1 MGNRFARTCKHVYAG
16 VLVVS
21 AWVVFATATL
31 APTMRA
37 QSNPRPAAPPTYR
50 VDPFWPKPLPDKWLL
65 VDVTGVCVDRSNDHV
80 FILNH
85 DNPTAQEEQIAT
97 VAPPVIEFDPQG
109 NVLNSWGDRNV
120 LPLAEPEMH
129 RGGPHGCF
137 VDYEGNVWIGG
148 TRDGI
153 VQKYSHDG
161 RELLLQIG
169 TRGKW
174 DSSDG
179 TIHGVATNSSHT
191 LLNGPN
197 AVAVDPSNGDVY
209 IADGVASGNR
219 RVVVFDRNGKFLR
232 QWGRQATKQE
242 AEAGVGGV
250 FLDEGPHHLLFGND
264 GLLYVC
270 DRITD
275 RIEVFDKMGNF
286 IRNIYVKRLTPKLFT
301 VEMSGKVNA
310 VGTVWQLAF
319 SPDRAQ
325 KYIYVADGGD
335 EVVWIVDR
343 VSGQVLSS
351 FGRPGH
357 MAGNFTGL
365 HMLDADSKGNVITVE
380 TNGGRRVQRFSLAQT
395 SD

>member
-1 MGNRFARTCKHVYAG
+1 MKTKRWDNVAA
-16 VLVVS
+16 LI
-21 AWVVFATATL
+21 AVFCIFFGISISLPNQVKAQPAQHAAT
-31 APTMRA
+31 P
-37 QSNPRPAAPPTYR
+37 QFR

-65 VDVTGVCVDRSNDHV
+65 VDVTGVCVDRHDHV

-97 VAPPVIEFDPQG
+97 VAPPVIEFDPEG
-109 NVLNSWGDRNV
+109 NVVNSWGDRNV
-120 LPLAEPEMH
+120 LPLAEPELH

-137 VDYEGNVWIGG
+137 VDYEDNVWIGG

-161 RELLLQIG
+161 KLLLQIG

-174 DSSDG
+174 DSADG
-179 TIHGVATNSSHT
+179 TIHGVATNSSHS

-219 RVVVFDRNGKFLR
+219 RVVVFDRNGKYLR
-232 QWGRQATKQE
+232 QWGRESTKAE

-250 FLDEGPHHLLFGND
+250 FLAEGPHHLEFGND

-270 DRITD
+270 DRVAD
-275 RIEVFDKMGNF
+275 RVEVFDKMGKF
-286 IRNIYVKRLTPKLFT
+286 IRNIHVTRLTANLNT

-325 KYIYVADGGD
+325 KYMYVADGGD
-335 EVVWIVDR
+335 EVIWIVDR
-343 VSGQVLSS
+343 ATGETLSH

-357 MAGNFTGL
+357 QVGNFTGL
-365 HMLDADSKGNVITVE
+365 HMIATDSKGDIIAIE
-380 TNGGRRVQRFSLAQT
+380 TNGGRRVQKFKFLGN
-395 SD
+395 